1 MNLTNEIAKYL
12 DFVLKNYPECTLSM
26 LINKDDEKFNDYFS
40 VIKNS
45 IQILYLLELYEE
57 HEKISSTSQFFICK
71 IRKSY
76 TRFIYLYP
84 LNEYYS
90 IESILRQVSEN
101 VLRFCLTIQSKD
113 KCINDVQNM
122 KYRNLWE
129 NNLKK
134 GTLYSYKSNIMN
146 YFNTQFRISSD
157 YLHDKKEID
166 PMKFFECTLKQELP
180 YSNDRATKFN
190 IYLRNF
196 ILEVI
201 VSETK
206 INENEDYTIAQKH
219 IIKETK
225 KRIRKKEVFQCMKN
239 LKVSGEQY

>member
-1 MNLTNEIAKYL
+1 MNLTSEVAKYL
-12 DFVLKNYPECTLSM
+12 DFVVKNYPECTLST
-26 LINKDDEKFNDYFS
+26 LIIEDDEKFNDYFS
-40 VIKNS
+40 VIRNS
-45 IQILYLLELYEE
+45 LQILYLLELYED
-57 HEKISSTSQFFICK
+57 HEKISITSQFFIFK

-84 LNEYYS
+84 LNEFYS

-101 VLRFCLTIQSKD
+101 VLRFCLTIHNKD
-113 KCINDVQNM
+113 KCIDDVKEM

-129 NNLKK
+129 DNLKK
-134 GTLYSYKSNIMN
+134 GDLYSHKNNILN

-166 PMKFFECTLKQELP
+166 LLQFFECTLKQELP
-180 YSNDRATKFN
+180 FDSNRLSIFN
-190 IYLRNF
+190 EYLRNF
-196 ILEVI
+196 VLEII
-201 VSETK
+201 VSETG

-225 KRIRKKEVFQCMKN
+225 KRIRKKEVFQCMNN
-239 LKVSGEQY
+239 LKISSEQY